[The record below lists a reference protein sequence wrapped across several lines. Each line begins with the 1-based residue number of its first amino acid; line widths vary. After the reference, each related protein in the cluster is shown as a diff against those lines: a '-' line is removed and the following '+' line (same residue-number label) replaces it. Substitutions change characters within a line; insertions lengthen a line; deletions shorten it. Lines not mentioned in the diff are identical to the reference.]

1 MLSLKQINQQKL
13 KMLELKNQIQLMLSN
28 EADRKKVLDC
38 MKEMSNSMTRIDAE
52 RDFQKEAANAL
63 ADDVAI
69 DKKYINALAKIYHK
83 QNFAQFQQQKEE
95 IEDLYESIVK

>member
-1 MLSLKQINQQKL
+1 MQLQ
-13 KMLELKNQIQLMLSN
+13 NQILLMLSN
-28 EADRKKVLDC
+28 EADRKKVLEC

>member
-1 MLSLKQINQQKL
+1 MHNQV
-13 KMLELKNQIQLMLSN
+13 MLMLSN
-28 EADRKKVLDC
+28 DLDRKKVLDC

-52 RDFQKEAANAL
+52 REFQKEAANAL
-63 ADDVAI
+63 VDDVDI